1 MKEQCVLYDRDCINC
16 GECDL
21 CDLYPTKHC
30 DDCGRCIEDI
40 DDYRSITIEDFM
52 KQNVTKEQIERINKK
67 LNKEDKLDE

>member
-1 MKEQCVLYDRDCINC
+1 MKEQCVIYDRECIDC

-21 CDLYPTKHC
+21 CDLDPTKHC

-52 KQNVTKEQIERINKK
+52 KQNVTKEQIEQINKK